1 MTAGLLKMAEET
13 ENWALRIE
21 KDESYRRELTLLFK
35 DLRSLAI
42 SNAEYY
48 QDISGPHYEKLFAS
62 FNLLYEHLDV
72 GIEPSVDQL
81 IRLSHLYDL
90 DPSTPANGYRSMVKV
105 VHRCCIHLLQ
115 LSRYISI
122 NRESFIFRAGH
133 YSRELEAYVT
143 TLGQLRACLYYLQK
157 LIKFCGQG
165 MLFPDEETMSEEEYR
180 VAESLMIEVET
191 LSQDTFY
198 GRCLGFQVNE
208 FPTFYS
214 ISWQLV

>member
-1 MTAGLLKMAEET
+1 MAEET
-13 ENWALRIE
+13 ENWTLRIE

-48 QDISGPHYEKLFAS
+48 QDLSGPHNEKLFAS

-81 IRLSHLYDL
+81 IRLSHLYDI
-90 DPSTPANGYRSMVKV
+90 DSSTPANGYRSMVKV
-105 VHRCCIHLLQ
+105 THRCCAHLLQ
-115 LSRYISI
+115 LSRYIATT
-122 NRESFIFRAGH
+122 RESFIFRSGH

-157 LIKFCGQG
+157 LIKFCEQG
-165 MLFPDEETMSEEEYR
+165 MLFPDEESLSGEDYAM
-180 VAESLMIEVET
+180 AESLMLEVEA

-198 GRCLGFQVNE
+198 GRCLGFQVHLC
-208 FPTFYS
+208 FGLTDCLSVWYA
-214 ISWQLV
+214 